1 MMKKVDTSSGHLG
14 PGNFL
19 DSCTSGYTQVSSS
32 FYSGMFDCELVVL
45 NPVLL
50 CWIFCFNIWPNL
62 DFWAE
67 SESGGQYWLG
77 TQHMDFYLFR
87 FGGKG
92 CAKGKVK
99 VV

>member
-1 MMKKVDTSSGHLG
+1 MAVEPRCGMHKGT
-14 PGNFL
+14 
-19 DSCTSGYTQVSSS
+19 YT
-32 FYSGMFDCELVVL
+32 EHI
-45 NPVLL
+45 
-50 CWIFCFNIWPNL
+50 CWIFCFNIWPYL